1 MATTETVQVSR
12 TEPQAAQQLMQM
24 ANGFIFTAA
33 LYPIAKLKIAD
44 LLVHGPMPVTELAQ
58 KTKSNVD
65 ALYRVLRL
73 LASVGIFAE
82 LSGKVFALTPMSD
95 CLRADAPGSMRD
107 MVIFMG
113 NPFHAKV
120 WSDLSYSIETGKSA
134 VEHVYGKPCF
144 DAIFG
149 DPEIAYDFNMAM
161 TCFSRQIAPVLLD
174 AYDFSGIGTLM
185 DVAGGHGAILC
196 EVLSRYPAM
205 KGILFDMPN
214 VIEEATC
221 HICSLNM
228 DHRCETVTGDFFE
241 QIPAGADAYYMQ
253 HIIHDWA
260 DEPAL
265 KILVNCRRALE
276 GRKDGRL
283 IIVDSV
289 VPETSEPHFSKIL
302 DLEMLLMPGGRE
314 RTEREWRELFTK
326 AGFEITQI
334 VPMQAAESVIEAR
347 VRG

>member
-1 MATTETVQVSR
+1 MATTETVHVSR
-12 TEPQAAQQLMQM
+12 PNAPAAQQLMQM
-24 ANGFIFTAA
+24 ASGFIFTAA
-33 LYPIAKLKIAD
+33 LHPIAKLKIAD
-44 LLVHGPMPVTELAQ
+44 VLVDGPLPVTDLAR
-58 KTKSNVD
+58 KTGSNAD

-73 LASVGIFAE
+73 LASAGIFTESA
-82 LSGKVFALTPMSD
+82 GKVFALTPLSE
-95 CLRADAPGSMRD
+95 CLRADAPGSLRD
-107 MVIFMG
+107 MVLWMG
-113 NPFHAKV
+113 NRFHFKV
-120 WSDLSYSIETGKSA
+120 WSEMSYSIQTGKPA
-134 VEHVYGKPCF
+134 VEHVYGKSCF

-149 DPEIAYDFNMAM
+149 DPEVAYDFNTAM
-161 TCFSRQIAPVLLD
+161 TCFSRQIAPALLD

-196 EVLSRYPAM
+196 EVLSRYPGM

-221 HICSLNM
+221 HLCALKM
-228 DHRCETVTGDFFE
+228 DHRCQTAMGDFFE

-265 KILVNCRRALE
+265 KILANCRRALE

-283 IIVDSV
+283 IIVDAV
-289 VPETSEPHFSKIL
+289 VPETSEPHFSKLL

-314 RTEREWRELFTK
+314 RTEREWRELFAN
-326 AGFEITQI
+326 AGFEITRI